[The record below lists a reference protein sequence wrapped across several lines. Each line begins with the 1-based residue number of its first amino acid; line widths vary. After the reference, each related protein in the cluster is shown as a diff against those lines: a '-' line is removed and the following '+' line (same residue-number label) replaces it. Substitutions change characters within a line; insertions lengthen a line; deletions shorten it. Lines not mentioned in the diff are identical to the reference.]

1 MTGISIKKNRL
12 YFYIRR
18 FNERNE
24 SLDDYHVD
32 DLSFRRVPRRY
43 WYKLAFEAFDLSKR
57 YISKKDFHMFC
68 CLQFCVKISD
78 VNNVCSIKD
87 LRYTSE
93 LFSIYFFK
101 EYDYPRDFF
110 LGMTYS
116 EKLSEIFSMDVYL
129 WWYEGRWCLYLL
141 EKDRKI

>member
-1 MTGISIKKNRL
+1 MSVQSKTSIIHPNHL
-12 YFYIRR
+12 VYI
-18 FNERNE
+18 
-24 SLDDYHVD
+24 
-32 DLSFRRVPRRY
+32 
-43 WYKLAFEAFDLSKR
+43 
-57 YISKKDFHMFC
+57 
-68 CLQFCVKISD
+68 
-78 VNNVCSIKD
+78 
-87 LRYTSE
+87 
-93 LFSIYFFK
+93 FFK